1 MNCGTLCLEFQMALE
16 AMEAMMS
23 SKWNCHYQ
31 AIQVTL
37 AVEERLEDM
46 MLSEIGERREEAVL
60 QTKNKMWID

>member
-1 MNCGTLCLEFQMALE
+1 MALE